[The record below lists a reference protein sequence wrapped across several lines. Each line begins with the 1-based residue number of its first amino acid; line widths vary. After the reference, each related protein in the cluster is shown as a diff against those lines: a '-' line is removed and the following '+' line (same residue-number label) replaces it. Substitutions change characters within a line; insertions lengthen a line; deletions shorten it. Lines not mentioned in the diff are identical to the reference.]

1 MAQRKKVPTAEQPE
15 KELPEV
21 EQAQKKIPDAVQ
33 ADKDIPD
40 AAVRVREMPKVG
52 KPENTIVIGGKLIEI
67 KATKLKYQRNRTATF
82 YHMLDLY
89 PLSDILSMEEGQ
101 FGDDRDGDKALMDWL
116 IAVTDDEELILQN
129 YDEMTT
135 EDVEKLLEIYKRVN
149 KHVQK
154 EANLKNLERTQKAE

>member
-1 MAQRKKVPTAEQPE
+1 
-15 KELPEV
+15 
-21 EQAQKKIPDAVQ
+21 
-33 ADKDIPD
+33 
-40 AAVRVREMPKVG
+40 MPKVG

-149 KHVQK
+149 KHV
-154 EANLKNLERTQKAE
+154 